1 MLLLTCCKRLLQ
13 VPVELKYVSPCI
25 AYLMSKL
32 NTSMMIISVVAVGS
46 TVHHDTI
53 LLLRSQDRSFKK
65 QEVPPQWDFHAIRQL
80 A

>member
-1 MLLLTCCKRLLQ
+1 
-13 VPVELKYVSPCI
+13 
-25 AYLMSKL
+25 
-32 NTSMMIISVVAVGS
+32 MMIISVVAVGS